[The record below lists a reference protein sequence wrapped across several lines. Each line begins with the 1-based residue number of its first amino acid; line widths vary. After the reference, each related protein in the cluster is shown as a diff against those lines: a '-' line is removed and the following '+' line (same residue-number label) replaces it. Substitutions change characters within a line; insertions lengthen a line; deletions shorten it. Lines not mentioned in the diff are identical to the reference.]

1 MVVLVGIFYPR
12 DIWILSAGCFSSLS
26 LVQGGR
32 GLESLDTERISVW
45 ERNHY
50 SVSQDDLQ
58 VDLQVDHQTGAARE
72 KFPGKS
78 FAFGSE

>member
-1 MVVLVGIFYPR
+1 MMVVLVGIFYLW

-32 GLESLDTERISVW
+32 GWESLDTERISVW

-50 SVSQDDLQ
+50 SVSLDLQ
-58 VDLQVDHQTGAARE
+58 VDLQTGAARE

-78 FAFGSE
+78 FVFGSE